1 MMRNIYSVL
10 VLSFLLAVSVSGQND
25 QQAVSI
31 LDKFSAKASSAPSV
45 SMKFLFIRNDQ
56 VQKSVDTLAGSVA
69 LSKNSY
75 RLDLPDNIIWYNG
88 LTSWSYLPAE
98 DEVTISEPDKKDNSF
113 ESRPSLIFTMYK
125 DGYKCRLLEEKS
137 DSYLIDLYPTDIKN
151 EIMRV
156 RLSIAKP
163 SLDLI
168 SFEYKMR
175 EGVVIT
181 LAVTEYSLSKTP
193 AASFFEFDPA
203 KHKGVDVIDMR

>member
-1 MMRNIYSVL
+1 MLQDRTIPR
-10 VLSFLLAVSVSGQND
+10 Q
-25 QQAVSI
+25 
-31 LDKFSAKASSAPSV
+31 SAYLTSSPLKASSAPSV

-56 VQKSVDTLAGSVA
+56 IQNSIDTVAGSVV
-69 LSKNSY
+69 LSKDSY

-98 DEVTISEPDKKDNSF
+98 EEVTISEPDKKDNSF

-125 DGYKCRLLEEKS
+125 EGYKCRLLEEKS

-151 EIMRV
+151 EIIRV

-163 SLDLI
+163 SLDLK

-175 EGVVIT
+175 EGVTIT

-193 AASFFEFDPA
+193 ERQASSNLIRQNIREL
-203 KHKGVDVIDMR
+203 ML